1 MSCVCA
7 SLRVCVRVQLPLELG
22 SRICLP
28 WCGGCGIKLLNGENQ
43 NIAVEK
49 TQEEEG
55 DGGVLN

>member
-1 MSCVCA
+1 MCEPAC
-7 SLRVCVRVQLPLELG
+7 VCVRVQLPLELG
-22 SRICLP
+22 SRIRLP

-55 DGGVLN
+55 NGGVLN